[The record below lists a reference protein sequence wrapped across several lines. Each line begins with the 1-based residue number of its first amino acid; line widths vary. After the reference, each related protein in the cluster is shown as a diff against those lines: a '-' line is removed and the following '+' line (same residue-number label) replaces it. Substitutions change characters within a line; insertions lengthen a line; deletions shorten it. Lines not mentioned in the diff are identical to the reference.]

1 MSGEKID
8 DPLVPNQQKTAAN
21 RMTHGRVADD
31 SQAVRKDASPF
42 SLPMTNKLFRLAA
55 SVSWLLVLTG
65 QLTGC
70 DSPGDVPCADSTQ
83 CAVGQT
89 CASGSCVPAQRQ
101 TPTAGAGGSIASPG
115 ASGSGGGNASGT
127 SSGGANPGGVANPG
141 GGVTSAGAS
150 GSAGSVSSGGHG
162 DTTGTAGSGQSGTAG
177 NSTGGTN
184 GGMSGGGTAA
194 GGSPNTGGQCK
205 DDFWAAANNGSV
217 TRYDFKQGTSLPACT
232 YVITHTGGGSD
243 GDWDTVEGIST
254 GDGGYFGAMNT
265 TDYAQGAAC
274 GACVEASY
282 GGRQVVLTIV
292 DECPVGS
299 NPKCTKGHID
309 LSRKAIRQLEPNSSM
324 EDLHGIS
331 WRYVK
336 CPATG
341 NVKARLHPNQ
351 NADWQPVVIENGIYP
366 LKSVTL
372 NGMNASRAGNTS
384 GGNGWVVSGK
394 QTPYS
399 VKATDVNGSVVSF
412 DFSGGTSL
420 KDVGVQFTCK

>member
-1 MSGEKID
+1 M
-8 DPLVPNQQKTAAN
+8 L
-21 RMTHGRVADD
+21 
-31 SQAVRKDASPF
+31 
-42 SLPMTNKLFRLAA
+42 NKLPRLAA
-55 SVSWLLVLTG
+55 SFSWLLVFTA
-65 QLTGC
+65 QLASC
-70 DSPGDVPCADSTQ
+70 DPAEDTACADNTQ
-83 CAVGQT
+83 CVTGQT
-89 CASGSCVPAQRQ
+89 CTAGSCVLAQTQ
-101 TPTAGAGGSIASPG
+101 APTAGAGVGGNVSNPGVSGSG
-115 ASGSGGGNASGT
+115 SGSGGVSSSGSGSGGTSSTGGVVTMGTSGSAGSSSSAGHGGSSSTAGSGQGGAAGGSAGGSSAGT
-127 SSGGANPGGVANPG
+127 SSGGA
-141 GGVTSAGAS
+141 
-150 GSAGSVSSGGHG
+150 
-162 DTTGTAGSGQSGTAG
+162 AGSGNQNTA
-177 NSTGGTN
+177 
-184 GGMSGGGTAA
+184 
-194 GGSPNTGGQCK
+194 GQCK

-282 GGRQVVLTIV
+282 SGRKVVLTIV

-309 LSRKAIRQLEPNSSM
+309 LSRKAIRQLEPNSSQ
-324 EDLHGIS
+324 EDLHGVS

-351 NADWQPVVIENGIYP
+351 NADWQPVVIENGLYP

-384 GGNGWVVSGK
+384 GGNGWIVSGK
-394 QTPYS
+394 KTPYA
-399 VKATDVNGSVVSF
+399 VRATDVNGGVVSF